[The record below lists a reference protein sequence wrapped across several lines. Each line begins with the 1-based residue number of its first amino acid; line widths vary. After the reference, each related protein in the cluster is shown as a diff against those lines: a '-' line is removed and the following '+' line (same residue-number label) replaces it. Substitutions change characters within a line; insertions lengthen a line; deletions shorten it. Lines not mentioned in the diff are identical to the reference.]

1 MTRSVKA
8 GDKVRIINPWR
19 TNYRYK
25 KGDVLTVR
33 IVDGAGVWVVE
44 RWAVVMQNHRRN
56 EARQARAETIWR
68 IVQIV
73 AIIAIGIAVA
83 VVGRGIQ

>member
-1 MTRSVKA
+1 MEQRAKV
-8 GDKVRIINPWR
+8 GDKVRIIKPWM
-19 TNYRYK
+19 TNGRYK

-68 IVQIV
+68 IIQII
-73 AIIAIGIAVA
+73 AIVAIGIAVA
-83 VVGRGIQ
+83 VVGRIFQ